1 MQSVAQRAN
10 LAHPEASENA
20 NAKPVAAVDGDMRQ
34 FVRQDA
40 GHLPRKPESATEV
53 VADINSLIQRVAGAS
68 LSELQNVIR
77 DLQHLHDFV
86 HSEGERIQREISTY
100 VQLSQ
105 TTMGSTKIIA
115 DNIIQWSEAAEST
128 THALEKRPVETE
140 RANAKAPVAAVAR

>member
-1 MQSVAQRAN
+1 

-53 VADINSLIQRVAGAS
+53 VTDINSLIQRVAGAS

-77 DLQHLHDFV
+77 DLQHLHDFL

-115 DNIIQWSEAAEST
+115 DNITQWSEAAEST
-128 THALEKRPVETE
+128 AHALEKRRAEI
-140 RANAKAPVAAVAR
+140 ANAKAPVAAVAR